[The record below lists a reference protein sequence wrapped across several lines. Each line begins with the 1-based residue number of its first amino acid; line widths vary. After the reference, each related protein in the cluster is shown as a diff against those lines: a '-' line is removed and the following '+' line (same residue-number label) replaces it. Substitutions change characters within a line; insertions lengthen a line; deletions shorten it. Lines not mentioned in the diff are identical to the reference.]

1 MKKFNL
7 KLPDSLIPT
16 HIPICYYGYNL
27 GDDIQSEA
35 ACRFFN
41 IRSHVN
47 RDVMSTWPKN
57 SLVPFIGWYGY
68 NYSFDTSKQAL
79 LISTHISSSLY
90 KKISSDQVVINWLKS
105 QIRNQGFPAL
115 CRDIST
121 RDFFRSIGLDAEFH
135 GCITSSL
142 ESKGFKK
149 ERLVAI
155 DVKQEDRLSDYEF
168 LTQLDINYSRLTP
181 EKRLEKASERID
193 LLDSSKNVV
202 TSRLHVYLPCK
213 ALSTE
218 VELITDP
225 SIFDVSG
232 RFGGHI

>member
-1 MKKFNL
+1 MKKFEL
-7 KLPDSLIPT
+7 LLPDSLIPT
-16 HIPICYYGYNL
+16 HIPICYHGYNL

-41 IRSHVN
+41 IRNHVN

-57 SLVPFIGWYGY
+57 SLIPLIGWYGY
-68 NYSFDTSKQAL
+68 NYEFDTSKQVL
-79 LISTHISSSLY
+79 IISTHISSSLH
-90 KKISSDQVVINWLKS
+90 KKISNNQNTINWLNS
-105 QIRNQGFPAL
+105 QIKNQGFPAL

-121 RDFFRSIGLDAEFH
+121 RDFLRSIGLDAEFI
-135 GCITSSL
+135 GCVTSSL

-149 ERLVAI
+149 EKFLAI
-155 DVKQEDRLSDYEF
+155 DVKKEDRLNDYEF

-181 EKRLEKASERID
+181 EKRLEEACKRID
-193 LLDSSKNVV
+193 MLDSSKNVV

-213 ALSTE
+213 AFNTE
-218 VELITDP
+218 VELITD
-225 SIFDVSG
+225 SSCFDVHG

>member
-68 NYSFDTSKQAL
+68 NYSFDTSKQVL

-149 ERLVAI
+149 EKLLA
-155 DVKQEDRLSDYEF
+155 
-168 LTQLDINYSRLTP
+168 INYSRLTP

-218 VELITDP
+218 VELITD
-225 SIFDVSG
+225 SSCFDVSG